1 MTTVLKLGGSVV
13 TEKDTRE
20 TVDDDALSTLAD
32 DIAGVARQPAVE
44 SDDVDPEQ
52 SGVGDAP
59 TGAEP
64 TTGAESTTD
73 RTDAP
78 APPDLAV
85 VHGGGSF
92 GHFHAEEWGVTTTE
106 GTHSAVG
113 ALAIHEA
120 MKTLNRAVLDSLQSR
135 DVPALPVHPL
145 SLGARDSAGELSLP
159 LDSTRRLLGEGFVPV
174 LHGDGVAHASEGI
187 TVLSGDEIVVRLAEG
202 LDADR
207 VGLCS
212 TVPGVLDDDG
222 TVIPTIESFDDVAA
236 YLGGSDAT
244 DVTGGMAGKVQT
256 LLALDAPAH
265 VFGPEGVSEFL
276 AGGSPGTRID

>member
-13 TEKDTRE
+13 TEKDRRE
-20 TVDDDALSTLAD
+20 TVDDDALSALAE
-32 DIAGVARQPAVE
+32 DIAGAAGRATG
-44 SDDVDPEQ
+44 
-52 SGVGDAP
+52 SG
-59 TGAEP
+59 
-64 TTGAESTTD
+64 S
-73 RTDAP
+73 DAP
-78 APPDLAV
+78 ADLAV

-92 GHFHAEEWGVTTTE
+92 GHYHAEEWGVTTAD
-106 GTHSAVG
+106 GTHSATG

-120 MKTLNRAVLDSLQSR
+120 MKTLNRAVLDSLQSHE
-135 DVPALPVHPL
+135 VPALPVHPL
-145 SLGARDSAGELSLP
+145 SVGARDAAGDLTLP

-174 LHGDGVAHASEGI
+174 LHGDGVAHEGEGV
-187 TVLSGDEIVVRLAEG
+187 TVLSGDEIVVRLAES

-212 TVPGVLDDDG
+212 TVPGVLDDAGD
-222 TVIPTIESFDDVAA
+222 VIPTIESFDDVAT

-256 LLALDAPAH
+256 LLALDAPAY